1 MNKQQLA
8 YLGDAIC
15 QLIVGEH
22 ILGKDLPISI
32 VQQIVSNK
40 NMKRGARALEIQVE
54 NCTVHEAGTRYEAHV
69 AEFFYEHGLKKTRS
83 MVIDSLVNKG
93 FQRHQNKIQK
103 QFRHKKK

>member
-1 MNKQQLA
+1 MNKKQLA
-8 YLGDAIC
+8 YLGDALC

-40 NMKRGARALEIQVE
+40 NMKHGARALGIQVD
-54 NCTVHEAGTRYEAHV
+54 NCTVHEAGTRYEAYV
-69 AEFFYEHGLKKTRS
+69 AEFFYENGLKKTRS

-93 FQRHQNKIQK
+93 FKRHQNKQHK
-103 QFRHKKK
+103 QFRTKKK